1 MCIRDRLCF
10 NKKGVRLG
18 MGLGIYDRNLP
29 FFDLSAKYG
38 LAFSGQETN
47 HIIREDHDFLLDGV
61 ITEKK
66 FFNFK
71 GIRN

>member
-1 MCIRDRLCF
+1 
-10 NKKGVRLG
+10 